1 MNWLSDSVNV
11 IGLLG
16 AVAILVI
23 TIYVVGFYV
32 KKMKTAENDGELT
45 EHDWDGIKEY
55 KNDIPMGWLV
65 IFILVIIWGFWYM
78 FFGYPLKSFSQIG
91 QYNEEVKASNEKF
104 EQQWQNLTPQDK
116 IAMGE
121 GIFLVQC
128 SQCHGLNA
136 EGINGQA
143 QNLRA
148 WGKEEGI
155 IHTIEMG
162 SKGLNYIAGDMP
174 PGLLTSDDEK
184 RQVAAYVMK
193 TFSPS
198 KSTKYS
204 QADVEAGKVVYQNV
218 CATCHANDGSGNANG
233 IEGFASNL
241 NTYGDYVLVEQV
253 LRNGK
258 KGFIGKMPSFN
269 YANFSERQVEALAA
283 YISSLAVND

>member
-45 EHDWDGIKEY
+45 EHNWDGIKEY
-55 KNDIPMGWLV
+55 KNDIPIGWLV

-162 SKGLNYIAGDMP
+162 STGLNYIAGDMP

-204 QADVEAGKVVYQNV
+204 QADVEAGKAVYQNV

-233 IEGFASNL
+233 IEGFASDL
-241 NTYGDYVLVEQV
+241 NSYGDYVLVEQV
-253 LRNGK
+253 LKNGK
-258 KGFIGKMPSFN
+258 KGFIGKMPSFS

>member
-45 EHDWDGIKEY
+45 EHNWDGIKEY
-55 KNDIPMGWLV
+55 KNDIPIGWLV

-204 QADVEAGKVVYQNV
+204 QADVEAGKAVYQSV

-233 IEGFASNL
+233 IEGFASDL
-241 NTYGDYVLVEQV
+241 NSYGDYVLVEQV
-253 LRNGK
+253 LKNGK
-258 KGFIGKMPSFN
+258 KGFIGKMPSFS